1 MNPHEIRI
9 RQAARLDG
17 RRRRLKQNH
26 CAICG
31 LSDLRTLQAA
41 RVVTCVHCRMVLQGL
56 TPPVENH
63 HVLGKDLS
71 SFAVLLPANLHAV
84 LTFMG
89 LDHPPAASPDLKAL
103 YVLRDWLEIAY
114 EITNREIEG
123 IEKDW

>member
-9 RQAARLDG
+9 RQAARLEG
-17 RRRRLKQNH
+17 RRRRLKRNH

-41 RVVTCVHCRMVLQGL
+41 RVVMCAHCRVVLQGF
-56 TPPVENH
+56 TPVEDH
-63 HVLGKDLS
+63 HILGKSLS
-71 SFAVLLPANLHAV
+71 SFTVLLPANLHAV

-89 LDHPPAASPDLKAL
+89 LDHPPADSPDLKTL
-103 YVLRDWLEIAY
+103 YTLRDWIEIFY
-114 EITNREIEG
+114 EMTNREIES